1 MDLFYQPELAAPD
14 QQIQLSEMES
24 KHLSRVLRKKSG
36 DTIGLLNGI
45 GGTATGQLLSTDP
58 KGCLVQITSFEQAAP
73 PPYTVHIAMAPTKSN
88 DRFEWF
94 LEKATEIGITQITPL
109 LCQHSERRK
118 INPERFERIIL
129 SATKQSKQPFKP
141 ILNPLT
147 TFEDFVLN
155 NSDCLIAHCREGY
168 KKELLNEVPLKPH
181 ATLLIGPEG
190 DFTQDEIDLALK
202 QGATAIQLGKKRF
215 RTETAGIVACHT
227 LAVKAEWAQP
237 TNL

>member
-1 MDLFYQPELAAPD
+1 MDFFYQPELAAPD

-24 KHLSRVLRKKSG
+24 KHLSRVLRKKPG

-147 TFEDFVLN
+147 SFEDFVLN
-155 NSDCLIAHCREGY
+155 NSDCLLAHCRSGN
-168 KKELLNEVPLKPH
+168 KKGLLNEVPLKPH
-181 ATLLIGPEG
+181 TTLLIGPEG
-190 DFTQDEIDLALK
+190 DFTQDEINLAFQ
-202 QGATAIQLGKKRF
+202 QGATAIQLGAQRF

-227 LAVKAEWAQP
+227 LAIKAEW
-237 TNL
+237 T